1 MSGVAGR
8 SGRKT
13 FVPTPEQRNT
23 VRSLVGPGIPQ
34 KQICRLVVNRQTQK
48 PLDHKTLRKHFAH
61 EIAIGTAELHALI
74 GKFMLATIF
83 GTPPP
88 AGTVAIDD
96 QRARG
101 SLLRFFA
108 ETRMAGQRRVADC
121 PKEHVRGPIEDQ
133 DGEKMRQKL
142 SDKID
147 RVRQC
152 LNAGRTGESSEG
164 CAREDHQFAQ
174 PRTRHRRMA

>member
-8 SGRKT
+8 SGRKM

-23 VRSLVGPGIPQ
+23 VRVLVGLRIQQ
-34 KQICRLVVNRQTQK
+34 KQICRLVLNRQTQK

-61 EIAIGTAELHALI
+61 EIATATAELHLLI

-88 AGTVAIDD
+88 AGTVAIKDD
-96 QRARG
+96 RARG
-101 SLLRFFA
+101 QLMMFFA
-108 ETRMAGQRRVADC
+108 RTRLGWTAPVVNRPEG
-121 PKEHVRGPIEDQ
+121 HVSGPIEYPNM
-133 DGEKMRQKL
+133 EKLRQRL

-147 RVRQC
+147 RVGQR
-152 LNAGRTGESSEG
+152 LNLEKTGGSSEG
-164 CAREDHQFAQ
+164 CAPEDHQLA
-174 PRTRHRRMA
+174 A